1 MLRVVLVVTLLMNL
15 IACSS
20 TPEWKGVY
28 GTDENKSE
36 QKLSVPPDLS
46 SPDVSDSTAI
56 PNIGLSGETYSA
68 YSLTDH
74 SGAGVLSA
82 KHPDVKVV
90 RDGINEWLEI
100 NAPAEKIWTDLSS
113 FFTGLGFE
121 LKREDKAL
129 GVLETNWKENR
140 YNVSTGW
147 MAKILHKLIS
157 SGIKDK
163 YRARLEKTDNP
174 NITRVF
180 ITHQGLEEKATDD
193 SQSGTFVRYWVPRKS
208 DPGLEAEMY
217 QRFLIYR
224 DMDKKT
230 AIKLAAESKAPE
242 RASIVVINDNKVL
255 QVREGFA
262 RTWRRVGI
270 ALDRIGLLVEDRN
283 RSGGLYYLR
292 ITDDFRNKVKDDS
305 QGWFA
310 SLFSKGDIKLK
321 ESYLLNVSE
330 ENNIT
335 TISIYEASGAK
346 ADARFVDKLLGEL
359 KTYLD

>member
-1 MLRVVLVVTLLMNL
+1 
-15 IACSS
+15 
-20 TPEWKGVY
+20 
-28 GTDENKSE
+28 
-36 QKLSVPPDLS
+36 
-46 SPDVSDSTAI
+46 
-56 PNIGLSGETYSA
+56 
-68 YSLTDH
+68 
-74 SGAGVLSA
+74 
-82 KHPDVKVV
+82 
-90 RDGINEWLEI
+90 
-100 NAPAEKIWTDLSS
+100 
-113 FFTGLGFE
+113 
-121 LKREDKAL
+121 
-129 GVLETNWKENR
+129 
-140 YNVSTGW
+140 
-147 MAKILHKLIS
+147 
-157 SGIKDK
+157 
-163 YRARLEKTDNP
+163 
-174 NITRVF
+174 
-180 ITHQGLEEKATDD
+180 
-193 SQSGTFVRYWVPRKS
+193 
-208 DPGLEAEMY
+208 MY